1 MSFSVEAARK
11 LFPALNARGDEEP
24 LIYLDGPG
32 GAQLPASVLQA
43 MNDYFIKGN
52 SNLGGAFASSKH
64 TEQVVEKGRQQ
75 AKTLLNAA
83 SANNI
88 VFDANMT
95 SLTFKLSRAI
105 SRDWQAN
112 DEILVTALDH
122 YSNVSSWQ
130 HAAAD
135 KGALVHQ
142 VRIDPTNCN
151 LDYAHLESLINTNTR
166 LIALTYA
173 SNTSGSIVDLQRVIH
188 KARSV
193 GAMVYVD
200 AVHYVPHRLV
210 DVQQL
215 GCDFLLCS
223 AYKFFGPHLGIAYVA
238 DPWLE
243 LLKPYKVEPATNIGP
258 GRFETGTQSFAAI
271 AGMSAAVDYLADW
284 NPQQNKRAA
293 LTASFEQFAAHE
305 QALSEH
311 FLERLAAHPQA
322 TLYGESSLQS
332 THMRTA
338 TFSLRWPNIQPQQ
351 IAAMLGEHNIATWH
365 GHFYAQGMMEQL
377 GIMDKGGVLRVGC
390 MHYNTHQEVDRL
402 WDLLDSY
409 CA

>member
-1 MSFSVEAARK
+1 MSFSVEAARE
-11 LFPALNARGDEEP
+11 LFPALNESNQSGIP
-24 LIYLDGPG
+24 TYLDGPG
-32 GAQLPASVLQA
+32 GAQLPQTVLQA

-64 TEQVVEKGRQQ
+64 TEEIVEKGREQ
-75 AKTLLNAA
+75 ARILLNAA

-105 SRDWQAN
+105 SRDWQPN
-112 DEILVTALDH
+112 DEILVSALDH

-130 HAAAD
+130 QAAAD
-135 KGALVHQ
+135 KGATVHQ
-142 VRIDPTNCN
+142 VNIDPTNCN
-151 LDYAHLESLINTNTR
+151 LDYTHLESLLNSNTR
-166 LIALTYA
+166 LLALTYA
-173 SNTSGSIVDLQRVIH
+173 SNTSGSIVDLQRVIA
-188 KARSV
+188 KAKSV

-243 LLKPYKVEPATNIGP
+243 QLKPYKVEPATNLGP

-271 AGMSAAVDYLADW
+271 AGMSAAVDYLAHW
-284 NPQQNKRAA
+284 NPQQNMRAA
-293 LTASFEQFAAHE
+293 LAASFEQFAAHE
-305 QALSEH
+305 QGLSQN
-311 FLERLAAHPQA
+311 FLERLATHPQV
-322 TLYGESSLQS
+322 TLYGESSLQRL
-332 THMRTA
+332 HKRTA
-338 TFSLRWPNIQPQQ
+338 TFSMRWPSISPQQ

-377 GIMDKGGVLRVGC
+377 GLMDKGGVLRVGF

-402 WDLLDSY
+402 WDLLDKFCS
-409 CA
+409 

>member
-1 MSFSVEAARK
+1 MSFSVEAARE
-11 LFPALNARGDEEP
+11 LFPALNANHQGT
-24 LIYLDGPG
+24 IQTFLDGPG
-32 GAQLPASVLQA
+32 GAQLPQTVLQA

-64 TEQVVEKGRQQ
+64 TEEVVERGREQ

-105 SRDWQAN
+105 SRDWQPN
-112 DEILVTALDH
+112 DEILVSALDH

-130 HAAAD
+130 QAAAD
-135 KGALVHQ
+135 KGVTVHQ
-142 VRIDPTNCN
+142 VNIDPTNCN
-151 LDYAHLESLINTNTR
+151 LDYAHLESLLNSNTR
-166 LIALTYA
+166 LLALTHA
-173 SNTSGSIVDLQRVIH
+173 SNTSGSIVDLQRVIA
-188 KARSV
+188 KAKSV
-193 GAMVYVD
+193 GAMIYVD

-243 LLKPYKVEPATNIGP
+243 QLKPYKVAPATNLGP
-258 GRFETGTQSFAAI
+258 GRFETGTQSFSAI
-271 AGMSAAVDYLADW
+271 AGMSAAVDYLAHW

-293 LTASFEQFAAHE
+293 LVASFEQFAAHE
-305 QALSEH
+305 QALSQH
-311 FLERLAAHPQA
+311 FLERLAAHPKV
-322 TLYGESSLQS
+322 TLYGEKTLHRL
-332 THMRTA
+332 HMRTA
-338 TFSLRWPNIQPQQ
+338 TFSMRWPSIPPQQ
-351 IAAMLGEHNIATWH
+351 IAAMLGEHNIATWY

-377 GIMDKGGVLRVGC
+377 GLMDKGGVLRVGF

-402 WDLLDSY
+402 WDLLDKFCS
-409 CA
+409 